1 MVNSRVVLVVA
12 AGLGACST
20 SSDVVKVYEK
30 ADRAAAPFSKILVVG
45 VHDDAAI
52 RRDFE
57 DALAGALVGTGTPA
71 ASSLATM
78 GADRAL
84 SADTLATA
92 AQETNSDG
100 VLITRLVDSQVRVEV
115 EGGRAT
121 AEAQRRND
129 ITMVDFF
136 RYDYVEYQ
144 DPMTVTTVRTVIT
157 ASDLYAV
164 NDRSKVWSVES
175 TAFEKETAREII
187 DDISAAI
194 VRQLERDGLT
204 R

>member
-1 MVNSRVVLVVA
+1 MIDFRVVFVA
-12 AGLGACST
+12 ASVLAACST
-20 SSDVVKVYEK
+20 SSEVVKVYQN
-30 ADRAAAPFSKILVVG
+30 ANRPAAPFSKILVVG

-57 DALAGALVGTGTPA
+57 ETLARTLAGAGTPTA
-71 ASSLATM
+71 ASIATM

-84 SADTLATA
+84 SADTLVAA
-92 AQETNSDG
+92 AQETGSDG
-100 VLITRLVDSQVRVEV
+100 VLITRLVDSQVRAEV

-136 RYDYVEYQ
+136 RYDYVEYR

-164 NDRSKVWSVES
+164 SDRSKVWSVES
-175 TAFEKETAREII
+175 TAFEKENARDII
-187 DDISAAI
+187 DGISTAI